1 MDVVT
6 TQLVASLSKSVV
18 ELSAAR
24 EQAAQSGAHLKY
36 AELTGRIETMR
47 TVISFVQQIAQANQP
62 QADKSP
68 PPEIER
74 IVKDDDDQEEAS

>member
-1 MDVVT
+1 MDAVT
-6 TQLVASLSKSVV
+6 TQLVASLSKSVT

-47 TVISFVQQIAQANQP
+47 TVISFVQQVAQAAVASEP
-62 QADKSP
+62 VTEKT
-68 PPEIER
+68 
-74 IVKDDDDQEEAS
+74 VKGGEGAGKKAPKAS

>member
-1 MDVVT
+1 
-6 TQLVASLSKSVV
+6 LSKSVV

>member
-1 MDVVT
+1 MDAVT

-47 TVISFVQQIAQANQP
+47 TVISFVQQVAQAALSQSQ
-62 QADKSP
+62 QADKTP
-68 PPEIER
+68 PKAEKE
-74 IVKDDDDQEEAS
+74 KKAS

>member
-47 TVISFVQQIAQANQP
+47 TVISFVQQVAQAAAP
-62 QADKSP
+62 ATEP
-68 PPEIER
+68 VTEET
-74 IVKDDDDQEEAS
+74 VKGGEGAEEEAS

>member
-47 TVISFVQQIAQANQP
+47 TVISFVQQVAQAALSQSQ
-62 QADKSP
+62 QADKTP
-68 PPEIER
+68 PKAEKE
-74 IVKDDDDQEEAS
+74 KKAS